1 MCHSQPHGFSLRFF
15 RVIESSLTSRLTWF
29 AHKLKQQQQNFI
41 NKQIITKVLPAAGII
56 AKFSEPFR
64 DFGIFLHMAAIASK
78 AIRGGTMR
86 AKYKK

>member
-1 MCHSQPHGFSLRFF
+1 M
-15 RVIESSLTSRLTWF
+15 
-29 AHKLKQQQQNFI
+29 
-41 NKQIITKVLPAAGII
+41 PAAGII
-56 AKFSEPFR
+56 GKFSEPFR